1 MNRPNRFSFVD
12 EGEALR
18 TLGVDRDTLLA
29 LVKESRLRAY
39 RGFGA
44 GSFFRTSDLEALYV
58 ELRGEE
64 LAAAMEGGEPQQ
76 GTQGTRKVF
85 DPAYKVHVRLQA
97 DLKWYD
103 LEDDDLRAW
112 AREMTPDGY
121 ARQRTNVT
129 RVIERL
135 QRLVQLMDEA
145 AAGWQHLT
153 PPAPIQPA
161 TAAQATPEKK
171 ARKPLPM
178 ATSMPAPPSQQ
189 PAQSPAQPATPASP
203 TADQAPAGETKRGRP
218 LPMAGGIAPV
228 QPSAPPAA
236 PSSTPPEAPHEDG

>member
-1 MNRPNRFSFVD
+1 MMNRPNRFSFVD

-29 LVKESRLRAY
+29 LVKEGRLRAY

-64 LAAAMEGGEPQQ
+64 LAAAATEGGESL
-76 GTQGTRKVF
+76 QGTRKVF
-85 DPAYKVHVRLQA
+85 DPAYKVHVRLLA

-121 ARQRTNVT
+121 SRQRTNVT
-129 RVIERL
+129 RVVERL

-145 AAGWQHLT
+145 AAGWQHLA

-161 TAAQATPEKK
+161 SAAQTSPEKK

-178 ATSMPAPPSQQ
+178 ATTAPPAVQP
-189 PAQSPAQPATPASP
+189 PAQSPSRPATPATPS
-203 TADQAPAGETKRGRP
+203 QAQPPAGASKRGRP

-228 QPSAPPAA
+228 QPSAPPDASPQA
-236 PSSTPPEAPHEDG
+236 SREDE